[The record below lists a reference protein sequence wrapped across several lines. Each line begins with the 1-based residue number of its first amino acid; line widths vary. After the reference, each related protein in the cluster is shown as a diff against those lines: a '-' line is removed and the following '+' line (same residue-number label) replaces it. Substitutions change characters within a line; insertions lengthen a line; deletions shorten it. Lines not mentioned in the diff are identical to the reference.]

1 MKKRKLRVL
10 FAAFE
15 AAPFV
20 KTGGLGDVAGSLPG
34 ALRRAGADAR
44 LILPKAGSI
53 PEAYTGKMQPL
64 ASFET
69 DLGWRRQYVGV
80 QTLRQGSVP
89 CYFIDN
95 EYYFR
100 RDSLYGYA
108 DDGERAAFFSK
119 AVLDA
124 LPHMDFRPDVIICND
139 WHTALIPVLYRDR
152 YESQGD
158 WAGIRTVLVIH
169 NLRFQGIC
177 RRDFA
182 QDVLGMTDEA
192 ALRLGLAQGENVN
205 FLRSAA
211 LCSDEIVTV
220 SPTYAGEI
228 QTAFYG
234 EGLDGLFRA
243 NAFKLTGI
251 LNGIDYKDL
260 DPASDKAIP
269 SRFTRED
276 RSGKAACK
284 AALQVELGL
293 ETAPDTPLLVLIS
306 RLTEQKGLELLLGIL
321 DELMR
326 EPCQLA
332 ILGTGYPRYEDA
344 FRSAAARYP
353 GRFAAALRFDARL
366 SRRMYAGAD
375 LALIPSLFEPCGLTQ
390 MMAMRYG
397 TLPVVRET
405 GGLRDRVA
413 PYNRF
418 TGEGNG
424 FSFANFNAHEFLFT
438 LKDAMSLY
446 RDDRSAW
453 DRLVDS
459 AMATDF
465 SWSVSARRYLDLLE
479 RICGRTES

>member
-1 MKKRKLRVL
+1 MKKQKLRIL

-44 LILPKAGSI
+44 LILPKFGAIDDS
-53 PEAYTGKMQPL
+53 YSQKMQTV
-64 ASFET
+64 ATFET

-80 QTLRQGSVP
+80 ETLRQGGVP

-100 RDSLYGYA
+100 RGGLYGYE

-124 LPHMDFRPDVIICND
+124 MPHMDFCPDVILCND

-152 YESQGD
+152 YESQKD
-158 WAGIRTVLVIH
+158 WSGIRTVLVIH

-192 ALRLGLAQGENVN
+192 ASRLGLADGEHVN

-211 LCSDEIVTV
+211 LCADGIVTV
-220 SPTYAGEI
+220 SPTYAEEI

-243 NAFKLTGI
+243 NASKLTGI
-251 LNGIDYKDL
+251 LNGIDDRDL
-260 DPASDKAIP
+260 DPAADKSIP
-269 SRFTRED
+269 ARFARGD
-276 RSGKAACK
+276 LAGKNACK
-284 AALQVELGL
+284 AALQEELGL
-293 ETAPDTPLLVLIS
+293 DPAPETPLLVLIS

-321 DELMR
+321 DELMSQS
-326 EPCQLA
+326 CQLA
-332 ILGTGYPRYEDA
+332 VLGTGYPRYEEA
-344 FRSAAARYP
+344 FRDAAARYP
-353 GRFAAALRFDARL
+353 GRFAAALRFDAGL

-405 GGLRDRVA
+405 GGLKDSVV

-438 LKDAMSLY
+438 LKDAMALY
-446 RDDRSAW
+446 REDRPAW
-453 DRLVDS
+453 DKLVDS
-459 AMATDF
+459 AMAADF

-479 RICGRTES
+479 RICGRLGN

>member
-64 ASFET
+64 AAFET

-80 QTLRQGSVP
+80 RTLRQGGVP

-100 RDSLYGYA
+100 REGLYGYE

-124 LPHMDFRPDVIICND
+124 LPHMDFRPDVIVCND

-152 YESQGD
+152 YESQEA
-158 WAGIRTVLVIH
+158 WAGIRTVFVIH

-182 QDVLGMTDEA
+182 QDVLGMPDEA
-192 ALRLGLAQGENVN
+192 AARLGLAEGEHVN
-205 FLRSAA
+205 FLRSAV
-211 LCSDEIVTV
+211 LCADGIVTV

-234 EGLDGLFRA
+234 EGLDGLFRE

-251 LNGIDYKDL
+251 LNGIDDRDL
-260 DPASDKAIP
+260 DPAADKAIP
-269 SRFTRED
+269 ARFTRED
-276 RSGKAACK
+276 RSGKAVCK
-284 AALQVELGL
+284 AALQAELGL
-293 ETAPDTPLLVLIS
+293 EPAPDVPLLVLIS

-353 GRFAAALRFDARL
+353 GRFAAALRFDAGL

-405 GGLRDRVA
+405 GGLRDSVV

-438 LKDAMSLY
+438 LKDAMALY
-446 RDDRSAW
+446 REDRPAW

-479 RICGRTES
+479 RICGGEG